1 MKNKKE
7 IMYLN
12 FTLDFN
18 GEIEDI
24 EQVVRGNEDVTNNVS
39 FSDLDDFVEI
49 LKENEK
55 FYVSEHRTE
64 VSVWIYNDE
73 TMDVKYRY
81 FNEPDDGEFDDYE
94 LNNIPRIYQ
103 LGV

>member
-1 MKNKKE
+1 
-7 IMYLN
+7 MYLN